1 MNKELKLEKI
11 FYMIQLAVQ
20 SAIGEDQEFTIE
32 TEQQLDNIYHK
43 LKAILK

>member
-1 MNKELKLEKI
+1 MNKELQLEEI

-20 SAIGEDQEFTIE
+20 SAIGEDKEFTIK

-43 LKAILK
+43 LKVILK